1 MLARFALTIGP
12 WELIKRTAREAIDDD
27 VLSLSA
33 QQAYYFFFSL
43 FPAILTLISIAS
55 FFPLTN
61 LTDEVIRTLGRVAP
75 GDVLRIINDQI
86 AEISNRNNAGLL
98 TFAFLVTLW
107 SSSGAMVSII
117 STTNAA
123 YDITESRPLWK
134 VRVVAAL
141 LTVGLAFFILV
152 SVALVIVGPEL
163 AARAADAFRVG
174 PAFAWAWTIL
184 RWPIVF
190 ALVATG
196 VATVYYFAPDA
207 EQDWVW
213 LTPGAVLATSVW
225 ILTSI
230 GLRMYLHV
238 AGSFNETYGAIG
250 AVMVLLLWFHLT
262 AVAILLGAELNSEIE
277 HASPRGKDPGER
289 KAGEKRRL
297 GAAAQRYYA
306 RLEADEDQ
314 ARRQR

>member
-1 MLARFALTIGP
+1 VLARFALPIGP
-12 WELIKRTAREAIDDD
+12 WELIKRTVREAIDDD

-43 FPAILTLISIAS
+43 FPAVLTLISVAS
-55 FFPLTN
+55 FFPLAN
-61 LTDEVIRTLGRVAP
+61 LTDDVIRTLGRVAP

-86 AEISNRNNAGLL
+86 AEISNRNNGGLL
-98 TFAFLVTLW
+98 TFAFLLTLW

-117 STTNAA
+117 NTTNAA

-152 SVALVIVGPEL
+152 SVALVVVGPEL
-163 AARAADAFRVG
+163 AARAADALHVG
-174 PAFAWAWTIL
+174 PAFSWTWTIL
-184 RWPIVF
+184 RWPVVF

-213 LTPGAVLATSVW
+213 LTPGAVLATGVW

-230 GLRMYLHV
+230 GLRMYLHL

-306 RLEADEDQ
+306 KLEAEEE